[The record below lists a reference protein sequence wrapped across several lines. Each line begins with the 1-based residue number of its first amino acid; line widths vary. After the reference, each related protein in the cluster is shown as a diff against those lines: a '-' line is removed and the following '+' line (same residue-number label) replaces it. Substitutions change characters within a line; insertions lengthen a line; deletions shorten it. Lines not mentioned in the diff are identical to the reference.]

1 MINPVALGTLVFET
15 IDVPANSRTIKA
27 KTLKSWG
34 FDLIKGT
41 IDGQAS
47 WFVSATEA
55 HQAGD
60 SYTEGSNAYTV
71 DEIVNELSPKQQI
84 EVAIEL
90 VEGTAYLA
98 GILRDEDG
106 VGHEIFM
113 LPAALTLS
121 AFLKK
126 QRCEKLATTIRSVGT
141 LTGIVTHK
149 GEHGKPL
156 TYDALPN
163 EFKRFLKDARKQ
175 VAKKTGSSRIALA
188 CFGENKD
195 RVPRYWLSWMLP
207 TIDLL
212 DSAIAKKVDQLL
224 TELP

>member
-1 MINPVALGTLVFET
+1 MINPVALGTLVFEYL
-15 IDVPANSRTIKA
+15 DVPPNSRTIKVKA
-27 KTLKSWG
+27 LKSWG
-34 FDLIKGT
+34 FDLIKGS
-41 IDGQAS
+41 IDGRVS
-47 WFVSATEA
+47 WFVTEIGA

-60 SYTEGSNAYTV
+60 SYSEGDSAYTV
-71 DEIVNELSPKQQI
+71 DEVIAELNPNQKI

-90 VEGTAYLA
+90 SEGTAYLA
-98 GILRDEDG
+98 GVLRDEDG

-113 LPAALTLS
+113 LPAAGTLS

-126 QRCEKLATTIRSVGT
+126 QRLDKLAGCIRSVGT
-141 LTGIVTHK
+141 LTGIVTHR

-156 TYDALPN
+156 PFDELPN
-163 EFKRFLKDARKQ
+163 ELKRFLKDARKQ

-195 RVPRYWLSWMLP
+195 RIPRYWLSWMLP

-212 DSAIAKKVDQLL
+212 DAAIAKKVDQLL
-224 TELP
+224 KELP